1 MADPHARVVN
11 PNDDYD
17 RWLTGLVAGSRFG
30 PGDRLGTANHIDAAA
45 RLRAAAAIVTGDCVP
60 LARPIVEGAGD
71 EAGASISVDCSLVQ
85 LPDFNGR
92 PWGSGGMPLDAAGDV
107 THVSAHGRTNTH
119 LDALNHMGRGGR
131 WYSGFAVD
139 DPDGHSLVP
148 LADHG
153 LFTRGVLVDVPAVR
167 GTDWVDS
174 EQPVTGEDLDAA
186 LAATGTVF
194 EPGDALLLYMGR
206 DRYEAAGREMQ
217 IGGRQP
223 TPGAGAGVARWIV
236 EHRASMLCWDF
247 LDAMWPE
254 QPDFPVHLLIW
265 AIGLLLVD
273 NAHLGGAAEQVRRT
287 GRATGAFVV
296 TPPAI
301 PRATGALVQPLFLQ

>member
-1 MADPHARVVN
+1 MGAEN
-11 PNDDYD
+11 PNEGYD
-17 RWLTGLVAGSRFG
+17 RWLQELVARPAFG

-45 RLRAAAAIVTGDCVP
+45 RLRGAAAIVSGECVP
-60 LARPIVEGAGD
+60 LARPVIEGGGD
-71 EAGASISVDCSLVQ
+71 EAGASVSVDVSLVQ

-92 PWGSGGMPLDAAGDV
+92 PWGSGGMPLDAGGDV

-119 LDALNHMGRGGR
+119 LDALNHMGRGGH

-167 GTDWVDS
+167 GSEWVEADR
-174 EQPVTGEDLDAA
+174 PVSGEDVDAA

-206 DRYEAAGREMQ
+206 DRYEAAGHEMD
-217 IGGRQP
+217 ISGGLP
-223 TPGAGAGVARWIV
+223 TPGAGAGVARFLV

-247 LDAMWPE
+247 LDAFVPD

-273 NAHLGGAAEQVRRT
+273 NAHLAAAADQVRRT